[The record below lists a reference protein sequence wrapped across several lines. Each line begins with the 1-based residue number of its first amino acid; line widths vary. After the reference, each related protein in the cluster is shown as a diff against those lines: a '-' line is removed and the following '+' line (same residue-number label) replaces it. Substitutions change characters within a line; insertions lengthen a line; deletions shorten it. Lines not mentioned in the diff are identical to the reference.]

1 MAGEIKILF
10 KIIRISNDICK
21 RIWSILAFKATYK
34 ELILLSKPNE
44 NQCRKYIGIVKANI
58 NISNT

>member
-10 KIIRISNDICK
+10 KIIRISNDVCK
-21 RIWSILAFKATYK
+21 RILSMLAFKATYK
-34 ELILLSKPNE
+34 ELIFLSKLNE

-58 NISNT
+58 NISNM